1 MDNRDRDVL
10 DLAPS
15 NRQSDDPNY
24 NLGDGRVTL
33 EMGTCQFC
41 DNDGVMF
48 DIASWAS
55 WLLRRAGPQLLGK
68 EFSRARHGEAR
79 RVGKARVAEAEAVIG
94 VVDVVAEFFAG

>member
-48 DIASWAS
+48 DIAS
-55 WLLRRAGPQLLGK
+55 
-68 EFSRARHGEAR
+68 
-79 RVGKARVAEAEAVIG
+79 
-94 VVDVVAEFFAG
+94 